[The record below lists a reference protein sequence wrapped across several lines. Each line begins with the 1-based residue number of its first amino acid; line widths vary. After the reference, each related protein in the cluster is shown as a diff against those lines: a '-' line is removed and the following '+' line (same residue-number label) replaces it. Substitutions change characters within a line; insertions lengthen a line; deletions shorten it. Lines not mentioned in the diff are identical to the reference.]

1 MRRKNRRSSRLTILQ
16 IHPVPR
22 LQFSKTNKSSFK
34 AKQILIRA
42 HVLPVCYCIQTILWY
57 IINGT
62 SPSNPFFSIRY
73 YISFHLPSL
82 QFTLTISLHA
92 VRRCSELLALYLLTS
107 TRDWNSVNYR
117 NIHTGSWRSQ
127 PLLAVCQTDSEGFFL
142 LRVLFVLSRTPETTP
157 PDESVIR
164 HSVLSALS
172 YQPRC
177 GHSACVQQH
186 QPKKESSCFVLLV
199 LNCRFNLMDVW
210 GRDFHV
216 DG

>member
-1 MRRKNRRSSRLTILQ
+1 MRRKNSSSRLTILQ

-42 HVLPVCYCIQTILWY
+42 HVLPVCYCIQTILRY

-82 QFTLTISLHA
+82 QFTLTKSLHA
-92 VRRCSELLALYLLTS
+92 VRRCSELLALYLLT
-107 TRDWNSVNYR
+107 TRDWNSDKWTTETF
-117 NIHTGSWRSQ
+117 TGVHGDHS
-127 PLLAVCQTDSEGFFL
+127 LCQTDSEGFFL